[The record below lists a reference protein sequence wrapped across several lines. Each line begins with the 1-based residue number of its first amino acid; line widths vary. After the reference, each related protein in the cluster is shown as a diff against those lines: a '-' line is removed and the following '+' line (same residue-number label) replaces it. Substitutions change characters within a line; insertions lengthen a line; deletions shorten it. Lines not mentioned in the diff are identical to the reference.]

1 MINNINKPRAINKVS
16 IDSPVK
22 IKTPINFIKDEVKP
36 IEKKKRK
43 SSKK

>member
-36 IEKKKRK
+36 KTKRK
-43 SSKK
+43 SKK